1 MTIVVTTTAA
11 IEPLVDKRYYWLVEV
26 IVLSPLFELGVLNK
40 LCQTEFL
47 IQLDFQSTRKED
59 VKLRHS

>member
-1 MTIVVTTTAA
+1 MVKNQDKKVINTVSKFGLGVTIALMTIVVTTTAA

-40 LCQTEFL
+40 P
-47 IQLDFQSTRKED
+47 
-59 VKLRHS
+59 